1 MINKAK
7 ELNKALKETSISKEY
22 FALKEALENDEYIT
36 NLLKVIKQTQNEAKE
51 CLKNND
57 IENYKIKTNIV
68 ILNYT
73 KKIEIFLFLFKNF
86 LFITRIFYITS
97 NKTDGNYYY
106 FLIFIP
112 CFTAQKKDTRLCVLF
127 CGSPS
132 RI

>member
-57 IENYKIKTNIV
+57 IENYKIKSKSLEVLKDEFINHPLVNNYINV
-68 ILNYT
+68 KNELNDLLEQVVSILS
-73 KKIEIFLFLFKNF
+73 EE
-86 LFITRIFYITS
+86 
-97 NKTDGNYYY
+97 
-106 FLIFIP
+106 
-112 CFTAQKKDTRLCVLF
+112 
-127 CGSPS
+127 
-132 RI
+132 

>member
-57 IENYKIKTNIV
+57 IENYKIKSKSLEVLKDEFINHPLANNYINV
-68 ILNYT
+68 KNELNDLLEQVVSILS
-73 KKIEIFLFLFKNF
+73 EE
-86 LFITRIFYITS
+86 
-97 NKTDGNYYY
+97 
-106 FLIFIP
+106 
-112 CFTAQKKDTRLCVLF
+112 
-127 CGSPS
+127 
-132 RI
+132 

>member
-57 IENYKIKTNIV
+57 IENYKIKSKSLEVLKDEFLNHPLVNNYINV
-68 ILNYT
+68 KNELNDLLEQVVSILS
-73 KKIEIFLFLFKNF
+73 EE
-86 LFITRIFYITS
+86 
-97 NKTDGNYYY
+97 
-106 FLIFIP
+106 
-112 CFTAQKKDTRLCVLF
+112 
-127 CGSPS
+127 
-132 RI
+132 

>member
-57 IENYKIKTNIV
+57 IENYKIKSKSLEVLKDEFVNHPLVNNYINV
-68 ILNYT
+68 KNELNDLLEQVVSILS
-73 KKIEIFLFLFKNF
+73 EE
-86 LFITRIFYITS
+86 
-97 NKTDGNYYY
+97 
-106 FLIFIP
+106 
-112 CFTAQKKDTRLCVLF
+112 
-127 CGSPS
+127 
-132 RI
+132 